1 MLYILLKNFRISRI
15 QGGKLLLSL
24 IQQYVQT
31 ARVVRIEGEK
41 GEELFD
47 INTQFNP
54 QVEGFNDI
62 SAGKFD
68 LQIDEAAENATMRRE
83 IAQMLMDLNH
93 NNPDSIPPD
102 VIMEY
107 IDLPLTAK
115 MRVKEYNEARI
126 EREYN
131 LRMMEIEAKTK
142 GKEVKK

>member
-1 MLYILLKNFRISRI
+1 VI
-15 QGGKLLLSL
+15 
-24 IQQYVQT
+24 
-31 ARVVRIEGEK
+31 RIEGEK
-41 GEELFD
+41 GEELLD

-62 SAGKFD
+62 GAGKFD

-83 IAQMLMDLNH
+83 IAQMLMDLSH

-102 VIMEY
+102 IIMEY

-142 GKEVKK
+142 GKEVKKE

>member
-1 MLYILLKNFRISRI
+1 MSRI

-24 IQQYVQT
+24 IQQYVT
-31 ARVVRIEGEK
+31 TPRVVRIEGEK
-41 GEELFD
+41 GQQLLD

-54 QVEGFNDI
+54 QIEGFNDI
-62 SAGKFD
+62 GAGKFD

-102 VIMEY
+102 IIMEY

-115 MRVKEYNEARI
+115 TRVKEYNEARI
-126 EREYN
+126 EREYE

-142 GKEVKK
+142 GKEEKKE